1 MCSNFFVDFPPH
13 KTHTH
18 ARLTTSSSSLGRGEM
33 EESSRRSSRKLQ
45 GQHSLL
51 QAATFRSRAILPN
64 QAEGRSSRQQQ
75 LLSYF
80 FDVRLL
86 FCSLLCFIFICQ
98 DPTSAPHPRNL
109 IRPHS
114 PKIRRD
120 QLFLTKCVLKIGPLP
135 GQTSP
140 LFHHLSI
147 NLPTNSNFKH
157 NYAKFQSK
165 RGGKKR
171 F

>member
-1 MCSNFFVDFPPH
+1 MILPFRKNTFLCFFPIASTFRVENLGFPNDEPPPFSNTPRRRRRGDSTSDTLTAPDDVMCSNFFVDFPPH

-18 ARLTTSSSSLGRGEM
+18 APLTTSSSSSSLGRGEM

-86 FCSLLCFIFICQ
+86 FCSLFF
-98 DPTSAPHPRNL
+98 A
-109 IRPHS
+109 
-114 PKIRRD
+114 
-120 QLFLTKCVLKIGPLP
+120 LFL
-135 GQTSP
+135 
-140 LFHHLSI
+140 F
-147 NLPTNSNFKH
+147 
-157 NYAKFQSK
+157 AKT
-165 RGGKKR
+165 RR
-171 F
+171 PRLTPAT